1 MNTMRGFIPYSNE
14 DGRVP
19 PWEYLP
25 CSAITPKIGMA
36 LVQTSGNLAIAAG
49 TTRPAYISMTEKDAA
64 VTAGTLIP
72 VIRVQPDQVFETT
85 NSASL
90 SGVSVGSK
98 VTLHASNGLQVTGT
112 TTGGVATIVAK
123 DADASGS
130 RVLVRFD

>member
-1 MNTMRGFIPYSNE
+1 MRGFIPYSNE
-14 DGRVP
+14 DGRVA

-25 CSAITPKIGMA
+25 CGAITPKLGMA
-36 LVQTSGNLAIAAG
+36 LVFSSGNLAIAAG
-49 TTRPAYISMTEKDAA
+49 TTKPTHISMCEKSAA
-64 VTAGTLIP
+64 VSAGTVIP

-90 SGVSVGSK
+90 SGVNIGQK

-112 TTGGVATIVAK
+112 TTSGVAAIVAK
-123 DADASGS
+123 DGDAAGS

>member
-1 MNTMRGFIPYSNE
+1 MRGFIPYSNE

-25 CSAITPKIGMA
+25 CSAITPKLGMA
-36 LVQTSGNLAIAAG
+36 LVQSSGNLAIATG
-49 TTRPAYISMTEKDAA
+49 TTKPTYISMVEKSAA
-64 VTAGTLIP
+64 VSAGTLIP
-72 VIRVQPDQVFETT
+72 VIRVLPDQVFETT

-90 SGVSVGSK
+90 SGVAVGSK

-112 TTGGVATIVAK
+112 TTSGVATITAK
-123 DADASGS
+123 DGDAAGS